1 MIKKMLINMKSL
13 KNFNFEKIQNV
24 GIRVDFNVPID
35 KNFKITDKTRLD
47 RAKDTINFI
56 KNKQCNILLLSHFGR
71 PKKNFDEKHSFTKLI
86 KQFEEILELKLNFIS
101 YENFLENGL
110 NQFNHNR
117 FTVTLLE
124 NIRFFEGE
132 IKNDLSF
139 SKSITDNLDLYV
151 NEAFSASHRL
161 HSSVNQMVK
170 NILSTPGFNFEK
182 EIKAINDI
190 KKSQKKKLAIIG
202 GSKISTKINTLLS
215 LTSSCSDI
223 FIGGAMANNFLKY
236 NKFNVS
242 SSLIEEGAENMIEMI
257 YSSSKQTGCKIHL
270 PVDVMLDSNQS
281 VLVNELDKNSEFKI
295 LDIADSSHIVLENLV
310 KKSDIILWNG
320 PMGMIEDYKFSKG
333 SINLSHLLA
342 KSQADVVIGGGDTI
356 LAINM
361 AKEKSEDFYF
371 VSTAGGAFLEALEDK
386 ELPGIEALKADL

>member
-1 MIKKMLINMKSL
+1 MKSL
-13 KNFNFEKIQNV
+13 KNLNFEKIQNV

-71 PKKNFDEKHSFTKLI
+71 PKENFDDKYSFSKLI
-86 KQFEEILELKLNFIS
+86 DQFQEILEIKLNFIS
-101 YENFLENGL
+101 YANFLENGL
-110 NQFNHNR
+110 DQFNYNR
-117 FTVTLLE
+117 PTATLLE
-124 NIRFFEGE
+124 NIRFFKGE

-161 HSSVNQMVK
+161 HSSVNQMAK

-182 EIKAINDI
+182 EINAINDI

-215 LTSSCSDI
+215 LTTSCSDI

-242 SSLIEEGAENMIEMI
+242 SSLIEEGAERMIEMI
-257 YSSSKQTGCKIHL
+257 YSSAKQTGCEIHL
-270 PVDVMLDSNQS
+270 PVDVMLDSDQS
-281 VLVNELDKNSEFKI
+281 VLVNELDKNTEFKI

-320 PMGMIEDYKFSKG
+320 PMGMIEDHKFSKG

-342 KSQADVVIGGGDTI
+342 KAQADVVIGGGDTI

-361 AKEKSEDFYF
+361 AKEKFEDFYF

-386 ELPGIEALKADL
+386 ELLGIEALKADL

>member
-1 MIKKMLINMKSL
+1 MKSL
-13 KNFNFEKIQNV
+13 KNLNFEKIQNV

-71 PKKNFDEKHSFTKLI
+71 PKENFDDKYSFSKLI
-86 KQFEEILELKLNFIS
+86 DQFQEILELKLNFIS

-110 NQFNHNR
+110 DQFNYNR
-117 FTVTLLE
+117 PTTTLLE

-161 HSSVNQMVK
+161 HSSVNQMAK

-182 EIKAINDI
+182 EINAINDI

-215 LTSSCSDI
+215 LTTSCSDI

-242 SSLIEEGAENMIEMI
+242 SSLIEEGAERMIEMI
-257 YSSSKQTGCKIHL
+257 YSSAKQTGCEIHL
-270 PVDVMLDSNQS
+270 PVDVMLDSDQS
-281 VLVNELDKNSEFKI
+281 VLVNELDKNTEFKI

-320 PMGMIEDYKFSKG
+320 PMGMIEDHKFSKG

-342 KSQADVVIGGGDTI
+342 KAQADVVIGGGDTI

-361 AKEKSEDFYF
+361 AKEKFEDFYF

-386 ELPGIEALKADL
+386 ELVGIEALKADL

>member
-1 MIKKMLINMKSL
+1 MKSL
-13 KNFNFEKIQNV
+13 KNLNFEKIQNV

-71 PKKNFDEKHSFTKLI
+71 PKEKFDDKYSFSKLI
-86 KQFEEILELKLNFIS
+86 DQFQEILELKLNFIS
-101 YENFLENGL
+101 YANFLENGL
-110 NQFNHNR
+110 DQFNFNR
-117 FTVTLLE
+117 PTTTLLE

-161 HSSVNQMVK
+161 HSSVNQMAK

-182 EIKAINDI
+182 EINAINDI

-215 LTSSCSDI
+215 LTTSCSDI

-242 SSLIEEGAENMIEMI
+242 SSLIEEGAERMIEMI
-257 YSSSKQTGCKIHL
+257 YSSAKQTGCEIHL
-270 PVDVMLDSNQS
+270 PVDVMLDSDQS
-281 VLVNELDKNSEFKI
+281 VLVNELDKNTEFKI

-320 PMGMIEDYKFSKG
+320 PMGMIEDHKFSKG

-361 AKEKSEDFYF
+361 AKEKFEDFYF

>member
-1 MIKKMLINMKSL
+1 MKSL
-13 KNFNFEKIQNV
+13 KNLNFEKIQNV

-71 PKKNFDEKHSFTKLI
+71 PKEKFDDKYSFSKLI
-86 KQFEEILELKLNFIS
+86 DQFQEILELKLNFIS
-101 YENFLENGL
+101 YANFLENGL
-110 NQFNHNR
+110 DQFNHNR
-117 FTVTLLE
+117 SNATLLE

-161 HSSVNQMVK
+161 HSSVNQMAK

-215 LTSSCSDI
+215 LTTSCSDI

-242 SSLIEEGAENMIEMI
+242 SSLIEEGAERMIEMI
-257 YSSSKQTGCKIHL
+257 YSSAKQTGCEIHL
-270 PVDVMLDSNQS
+270 PVDVMLDSDQS
-281 VLVNELDKNSEFKI
+281 VLVNELDKNTEFKI

-320 PMGMIEDYKFSKG
+320 PMGMIEDHKFSKG
-333 SINLSHLLA
+333 SVNLSHLLSKA
-342 KSQADVVIGGGDTI
+342 QADVVIGGGDTI

-361 AKEKSEDFYF
+361 AKEKFEDFYF

-386 ELPGIEALKADL
+386 ELVGIEALKADL

>member
-1 MIKKMLINMKSL
+1 MKSL
-13 KNFNFEKIQNV
+13 KNLNFEKIQNV

-35 KNFKITDKTRLD
+35 KNFKISDKTRLD

-71 PKKNFDEKHSFTKLI
+71 PKENFDDKYSFTKLI
-86 KQFEEILELKLNFIS
+86 DQFQEILKLKLNFIS

-110 NQFNHNR
+110 DQFNYNR
-117 FTVTLLE
+117 PTTTLLE

-161 HSSVNQMVK
+161 HSSVNQMAK

-215 LTSSCSDI
+215 LTTSCSDI

-242 SSLIEEGAENMIEMI
+242 SSLIEEGAERMIEMI
-257 YSSSKQTGCKIHL
+257 YSSAKQTGCEIHL
-270 PVDVMLDSNQS
+270 PVDVMLDSDQS
-281 VLVNELDKNSEFKI
+281 VLVNELDKNTEFKI

-320 PMGMIEDYKFSKG
+320 PMGMIEDHKFSKG

-342 KSQADVVIGGGDTI
+342 KAQADVVIGGGDTI

-361 AKEKSEDFYF
+361 AKEKFEDFYF

-386 ELPGIEALKADL
+386 ELLGIEALKADL

>member
-1 MIKKMLINMKSL
+1 MKSL
-13 KNFNFEKIQNV
+13 KNLNFEKIQNV

-71 PKKNFDEKHSFTKLI
+71 PKEKFDDKYSFSKLI
-86 KQFEEILELKLNFIS
+86 DQFQEILEIKLNFIS
-101 YENFLENGL
+101 YANFLENGL
-110 NQFNHNR
+110 DQFNYNR
-117 FTVTLLE
+117 PTATLLE
-124 NIRFFEGE
+124 NIRFFDGE

-151 NEAFSASHRL
+151 NEAFSVSHRL
-161 HSSVNQMVK
+161 HSSVNQMAK

-182 EIKAINDI
+182 EINAINDI

-215 LTSSCSDI
+215 LTTSCSDI

-242 SSLIEEGAENMIEMI
+242 SSLIEEGAERMIEMI
-257 YSSSKQTGCKIHL
+257 YSSAKQTGCEIHL
-270 PVDVMLDSNQS
+270 PVDVMLDSDQS
-281 VLVNELDKNSEFKI
+281 VLVNELDKNTEFKI

-320 PMGMIEDYKFSKG
+320 PMGMIEDHKFSKG

-342 KSQADVVIGGGDTI
+342 KAQADVVIGGGDTI

-361 AKEKSEDFYF
+361 AKEKFEDFYF

-386 ELPGIEALKADL
+386 ELLGIEALKADL

>member
-1 MIKKMLINMKSL
+1 MKSL
-13 KNFNFEKIQNV
+13 KNLNFEKIQNV

-71 PKKNFDEKHSFTKLI
+71 PKEKFDDKYSFSKLI
-86 KQFEEILELKLNFIS
+86 DQFQEILELKLNFIS

-110 NQFNHNR
+110 DQFNYNR
-117 FTVTLLE
+117 PTTTLLE

-161 HSSVNQMVK
+161 HSSVNQMAK

-182 EIKAINDI
+182 EINAINDI

-215 LTSSCSDI
+215 LTTSCSDI

-242 SSLIEEGAENMIEMI
+242 SSLIEEGAERMIEMI
-257 YSSSKQTGCKIHL
+257 YSSAKQTGCEIHL
-270 PVDVMLDSNQS
+270 PVDVMLDSDQS
-281 VLVNELDKNSEFKI
+281 VLVNELDKNTEFKI

-320 PMGMIEDYKFSKG
+320 PMGMIEDHKFSKG

-342 KSQADVVIGGGDTI
+342 KAQADVVIGGGDTI

-361 AKEKSEDFYF
+361 AKEKFEDFYF

-386 ELPGIEALKADL
+386 ELVGIEALKADL

>member
-1 MIKKMLINMKSL
+1 MKSL
-13 KNFNFEKIQNV
+13 KNLNFEKIQNV

-35 KNFKITDKTRLD
+35 KNFKITDITRLD

-71 PKKNFDEKHSFTKLI
+71 PKEKFDDKYSFSKLI
-86 KQFEEILELKLNFIS
+86 DQFQEILELKLNFIS
-101 YENFLENGL
+101 YANFLENGL
-110 NQFNHNR
+110 DQFNFNR
-117 FTVTLLE
+117 PTTTLLE
-124 NIRFFEGE
+124 NIRFFDGE

-161 HSSVNQMVK
+161 HSSVNQMAK

-182 EIKAINDI
+182 EINAINDI

-215 LTSSCSDI
+215 LTNSCSDI

-242 SSLIEEGAENMIEMI
+242 SSLIEEGTERMIEMI
-257 YSSSKQTGCKIHL
+257 YSSAKQTGCEIHL
-270 PVDVMLDSNQS
+270 PVDVMLDTDQS
-281 VLVNELDKNSEFKI
+281 VLVNELDKNTEFKI

-320 PMGMIEDYKFSKG
+320 PMGMIEDHKFSKG
-333 SINLSHLLA
+333 SVNLSHLLA
-342 KSQADVVIGGGDTI
+342 KAQADVIIGGGDTI

-361 AKEKSEDFYF
+361 AKEKFEDFYF

-386 ELPGIEALKADL
+386 ELLGIEALKADL

>member
-1 MIKKMLINMKSL
+1 MKSL
-13 KNFNFEKIQNV
+13 KNLNFEKIQNV

-71 PKKNFDEKHSFTKLI
+71 PKENFDDKYSFTKLI
-86 KQFEEILELKLNFIS
+86 DQFQEILKLKLNFIS

-110 NQFNHNR
+110 DQFNYNR
-117 FTVTLLE
+117 PTTTLLE

-161 HSSVNQMVK
+161 HSSVNQMAK

-182 EIKAINDI
+182 EINAINDI

-215 LTSSCSDI
+215 LTTSCSDI

-242 SSLIEEGAENMIEMI
+242 SSLIEEGAERMIEMI
-257 YSSSKQTGCKIHL
+257 YSSAKQTGCEIHL
-270 PVDVMLDSNQS
+270 PVDVMLDSDQS
-281 VLVNELDKNSEFKI
+281 VLVNELDKNTEFKI

-320 PMGMIEDYKFSKG
+320 PMGMIEDHKFSKG

-342 KSQADVVIGGGDTI
+342 KAQADVVIGGGDTI

-361 AKEKSEDFYF
+361 AKEKFEDFYF

-386 ELPGIEALKADL
+386 ELLGIEALKADL

>member
-1 MIKKMLINMKSL
+1 MKSL
-13 KNFNFEKIQNV
+13 KNLNFEKIQNV

-71 PKKNFDEKHSFTKLI
+71 PKEKFDDKYSFSKLI
-86 KQFEEILELKLNFIS
+86 DQFQEILELKLNFIS
-101 YENFLENGL
+101 YKNFLEKGL
-110 NQFNHNR
+110 DQFNHNR

-139 SKSITDNLDLYV
+139 SRSITDNLDLYV

-161 HSSVNQMVK
+161 HSSVNQMAK

-182 EIKAINDI
+182 EINAINDI

-215 LTSSCSDI
+215 LTTSCSDI

-242 SSLIEEGAENMIEMI
+242 SSLIEEGAERMIEMI
-257 YSSSKQTGCKIHL
+257 YSSAKQTGCEIHL
-270 PVDVMLDSNQS
+270 PVDVMLDSDQS
-281 VLVNELDKNSEFKI
+281 VLVNELDKNTEFKI

-320 PMGMIEDYKFSKG
+320 PMGMIEDHKFSKG

-342 KSQADVVIGGGDTI
+342 KAQADVVIGGGDTI

-361 AKEKSEDFYF
+361 AKEKFEDFYF

-386 ELPGIEALKADL
+386 ELVGIEALKADL

>member
-1 MIKKMLINMKSL
+1 MKSL
-13 KNFNFEKIQNV
+13 KNLNFEKIQNV

-71 PKKNFDEKHSFTKLI
+71 PKENFDDKYSFSKLI
-86 KQFEEILELKLNFIS
+86 DQFQEILKLKLNFIS

-110 NQFNHNR
+110 DQFNYDR
-117 FTVTLLE
+117 PTATLLE

-161 HSSVNQMVK
+161 HSSVNQMAK

-182 EIKAINDI
+182 EINAINDI

-215 LTSSCSDI
+215 LTTSCSDI

-236 NKFNVS
+236 HKVNVS
-242 SSLIEEGAENMIEMI
+242 SSLIEEGAERMIEMI
-257 YSSSKQTGCKIHL
+257 YSSAKQTGCEIHL
-270 PVDVMLDSNQS
+270 PVDVMLDSDQS
-281 VLVNELDKNSEFKI
+281 VLVNELDKNTEFKI

-320 PMGMIEDYKFSKG
+320 PMGMIEDHKFSKG

-342 KSQADVVIGGGDTI
+342 KAQADVVIGGGDTI

-361 AKEKSEDFYF
+361 AKEKFEDFYF

-386 ELPGIEALKADL
+386 ELVGIEALKADL

>member
-1 MIKKMLINMKSL
+1 MKSL
-13 KNFNFEKIQNV
+13 KNLNFEKIQNV

-35 KNFKITDKTRLD
+35 KHFKITDKTRLD

-71 PKKNFDEKHSFTKLI
+71 PKEKFDDKYSFTKLI
-86 KQFEEILELKLNFIS
+86 DQFQEILKLKLNFIS

-110 NQFNHNR
+110 DQFNYNR
-117 FTVTLLE
+117 PTTTLLE

-161 HSSVNQMVK
+161 HSSVNQMAK

-182 EIKAINDI
+182 EINAINDI

-215 LTSSCSDI
+215 LTTSCSDI

-236 NKFNVS
+236 NKINVS
-242 SSLIEEGAENMIEMI
+242 SSLIEEGAERMIEMI
-257 YSSSKQTGCKIHL
+257 YSSAKQTGCEIHL
-270 PVDVMLDSNQS
+270 PVDVMLDSDQS
-281 VLVNELDKNSEFKI
+281 VLVNELDKNTEFKI

-320 PMGMIEDYKFSKG
+320 PMGMIEDHKFSKG

-342 KSQADVVIGGGDTI
+342 KAQADVVIGGGDTI

-361 AKEKSEDFYF
+361 AKEKFEDFYF

>member
-1 MIKKMLINMKSL
+1 MKSL
-13 KNFNFEKIQNV
+13 KNLNFEKIQNV

-71 PKKNFDEKHSFTKLI
+71 PKEKFDDKYSFSKLI
-86 KQFEEILELKLNFIS
+86 DQFQEILELKLNFIS
-101 YENFLENGL
+101 YANFLENGL
-110 NQFNHNR
+110 DQFNYNR
-117 FTVTLLE
+117 PTATLLE

-161 HSSVNQMVK
+161 HSSVNQMAK

-215 LTSSCSDI
+215 LTTSCSDI

-242 SSLIEEGAENMIEMI
+242 SSLIEEGAESMIEMI
-257 YSSSKQTGCKIHL
+257 YSSTKQTGCEIHL
-270 PVDVMLDSNQS
+270 PVDVMLDSDQS

-320 PMGMIEDYKFSKG
+320 PMGMIEDHKFSKG

-342 KSQADVVIGGGDTI
+342 KAQADVVIGGGDTI

-361 AKEKSEDFYF
+361 AKEKFEDFYF

-386 ELPGIEALKADL
+386 ELVGIEALKADL

>member
-1 MIKKMLINMKSL
+1 MKSL
-13 KNFNFEKIQNV
+13 KNLNFEKIQNV

-35 KNFKITDKTRLD
+35 KHFKITDKTRLD

-71 PKKNFDEKHSFTKLI
+71 PKEKFDDKYSFSKLI
-86 KQFEEILELKLNFIS
+86 DQFQEILELKLNFIS
-101 YENFLENGL
+101 YANFLENGL
-110 NQFNHNR
+110 DQFNYNR
-117 FTVTLLE
+117 PTTTLLE

-161 HSSVNQMVK
+161 HSSVNQMAK

-182 EIKAINDI
+182 EINAINDI

-215 LTSSCSDI
+215 LTTSCSDI

-242 SSLIEEGAENMIEMI
+242 SSLIEEGAESMIEMI
-257 YSSSKQTGCKIHL
+257 YSSTKQTGCKIHL
-270 PVDVMLDSNQS
+270 PVDVMLDSNES
-281 VLVNELDKNSEFKI
+281 VLVNELDKDSEFKI

-320 PMGMIEDYKFSKG
+320 PMGMIEDHKFSKG

-342 KSQADVVIGGGDTI
+342 KAQADVVIGGGDTI

-361 AKEKSEDFYF
+361 AKEKFEDFYF

-386 ELPGIEALKADL
+386 ELVGIEALKADL

>member
-1 MIKKMLINMKSL
+1 MKSL
-13 KNFNFEKIQNV
+13 KNLNFEKIQNV

-71 PKKNFDEKHSFTKLI
+71 PKENFDDKYSFSKLI
-86 KQFEEILELKLNFIS
+86 DQFQEILELKLNFIS
-101 YENFLENGL
+101 YANFLENGL
-110 NQFNHNR
+110 DQFNFNR
-117 FTVTLLE
+117 PTTTLLE

-161 HSSVNQMVK
+161 HSSVNQMAK

-182 EIKAINDI
+182 EINAINDI

-215 LTSSCSDI
+215 LTTSCSDI

-242 SSLIEEGAENMIEMI
+242 SSLIEEGAERMIEMI
-257 YSSSKQTGCKIHL
+257 YSSAKQTGCEIHL
-270 PVDVMLDSNQS
+270 PVDVMLDSDQS
-281 VLVNELDKNSEFKI
+281 VLVNELDKNTEFKI

-320 PMGMIEDYKFSKG
+320 PMGMIEDHKFSKG

-342 KSQADVVIGGGDTI
+342 KAQADVVIGGGDTI

-361 AKEKSEDFYF
+361 AKEKFEDFYF

>member
-1 MIKKMLINMKSL
+1 MKSL
-13 KNFNFEKIQNV
+13 KNLNFEKIQNV

-71 PKKNFDEKHSFTKLI
+71 PKENFDDKYSFSKLI
-86 KQFEEILELKLNFIS
+86 DQFQEILELKLNFIS
-101 YENFLENGL
+101 YANFLENGL
-110 NQFNHNR
+110 DQFNFNR
-117 FTVTLLE
+117 PTTTLLE

-161 HSSVNQMVK
+161 HSSVNQMAK

-182 EIKAINDI
+182 EINAINDI

-215 LTSSCSDI
+215 LTTSCSDI

-242 SSLIEEGAENMIEMI
+242 SSLIEEGAERMIEMI
-257 YSSSKQTGCKIHL
+257 YSSAKQTGCEIHL
-270 PVDVMLDSNQS
+270 PVDVMLDSDQS
-281 VLVNELDKNSEFKI
+281 VLVNELDKNTEFKI

-320 PMGMIEDYKFSKG
+320 PMGMIEDHKFSKG

-361 AKEKSEDFYF
+361 AKEKFEDFYF

>member
-1 MIKKMLINMKSL
+1 MKSL
-13 KNFNFEKIQNV
+13 KNLNFEKIQNV

-71 PKKNFDEKHSFTKLI
+71 PKENFDDKYSFTKLI
-86 KQFEEILELKLNFIS
+86 DQFQEILELKLNFIS
-101 YENFLENGL
+101 YANFLENGL
-110 NQFNHNR
+110 DQFNYNR
-117 FTVTLLE
+117 PTATLLE

-161 HSSVNQMVK
+161 HSSVNQMAK

-242 SSLIEEGAENMIEMI
+242 SSLIEEGAESMIEMI
-257 YSSSKQTGCKIHL
+257 YSSTKQTGCKIHL

-320 PMGMIEDYKFSKG
+320 PMGMIEDHKFSKG

-342 KSQADVVIGGGDTI
+342 KAQADVVIGGGDTI

-361 AKEKSEDFYF
+361 AKEKFEDFYF

-386 ELPGIEALKADL
+386 ELLGIEALKADL

>member
-1 MIKKMLINMKSL
+1 MKSL
-13 KNFNFEKIQNV
+13 KNLNFEKIQNV

-71 PKKNFDEKHSFTKLI
+71 PKENFDDKYSFSKLI
-86 KQFEEILELKLNFIS
+86 DQFQEILELKLNFIS
-101 YENFLENGL
+101 YANFLENGL
-110 NQFNHNR
+110 DQFNYNR
-117 FTVTLLE
+117 PTTTLLE

-161 HSSVNQMVK
+161 HSSVNQMAK

-182 EIKAINDI
+182 EINAINDI

-215 LTSSCSDI
+215 LTTSCSDI

-242 SSLIEEGAENMIEMI
+242 SSLIEEGAERMIEMI
-257 YSSSKQTGCKIHL
+257 YSSAKQTGCEIHL
-270 PVDVMLDSNQS
+270 PVDVMLDSDQS
-281 VLVNELDKNSEFKI
+281 VLVNELDKNTEFKI

-320 PMGMIEDYKFSKG
+320 PMGMIEDHKFSKG

-361 AKEKSEDFYF
+361 AKEKFEDFYF

-386 ELPGIEALKADL
+386 ELVGIEALKADL

>member
-1 MIKKMLINMKSL
+1 MKSL
-13 KNFNFEKIQNV
+13 KNLNFEKIQNV

-71 PKKNFDEKHSFTKLI
+71 PKENFDDKYSFTKLI
-86 KQFEEILELKLNFIS
+86 DQFQEILKLKLNFIS

-110 NQFNHNR
+110 NQFNYNR
-117 FTVTLLE
+117 PTVTLLE

-161 HSSVNQMVK
+161 HSSVNQMAK

-182 EIKAINDI
+182 EINAINDI

-215 LTSSCSDI
+215 LTTSCSDI

-242 SSLIEEGAENMIEMI
+242 SSLIEEGAERMIEMI
-257 YSSSKQTGCKIHL
+257 YSSAKQTGCEIHL
-270 PVDVMLDSNQS
+270 PVDVMLDSDQS
-281 VLVNELDKNSEFKI
+281 VLVSELDKNTEFKI

-320 PMGMIEDYKFSKG
+320 PMGMIEDHKFSKG

-342 KSQADVVIGGGDTI
+342 KAQADVVIGGGDTI

-361 AKEKSEDFYF
+361 AKEKFEDFYF

>member
-1 MIKKMLINMKSL
+1 MKSL
-13 KNFNFEKIQNV
+13 KNLNFEKIQNV

-71 PKKNFDEKHSFTKLI
+71 PKEKFDDKYSFSKLI
-86 KQFEEILELKLNFIS
+86 DQFQEILELKLNFIS
-101 YENFLENGL
+101 YANFLENGL
-110 NQFNHNR
+110 DQFNFNR
-117 FTVTLLE
+117 PTTTLLE
-124 NIRFFEGE
+124 NIRFFDGE

-161 HSSVNQMVK
+161 HSSVNQMAK

-182 EIKAINDI
+182 EINAINDI

-215 LTSSCSDI
+215 LTTSCSDI

-242 SSLIEEGAENMIEMI
+242 SSLIEEGAERMIEMI
-257 YSSSKQTGCKIHL
+257 YSSAKQTGCEIHL
-270 PVDVMLDSNQS
+270 PVDVMLDSDQS
-281 VLVNELDKNSEFKI
+281 VLVNELDKNTEFKI

-320 PMGMIEDYKFSKG
+320 PMGMIEDHKFSKG

-361 AKEKSEDFYF
+361 AKEKFEDFYF

-386 ELPGIEALKADL
+386 ELLGIEALKADL

>member
-1 MIKKMLINMKSL
+1 MKSL
-13 KNFNFEKIQNV
+13 KNLNFEKIQNV

-56 KNKQCNILLLSHFGR
+56 KNKQCNIILLSHFGR
-71 PKKNFDEKHSFTKLI
+71 PKEKFDDKYSFSKLI
-86 KQFEEILELKLNFIS
+86 DQFQEILELKLNFIS
-101 YENFLENGL
+101 YANFLENGL
-110 NQFNHNR
+110 DQFNFNR
-117 FTVTLLE
+117 PTTTLLE

-161 HSSVNQMVK
+161 HSSVNQMAK

-215 LTSSCSDI
+215 LTTSCSDI

-242 SSLIEEGAENMIEMI
+242 SSLIEEGAERMIEMI
-257 YSSSKQTGCKIHL
+257 YSSAKQTGCEIHL
-270 PVDVMLDSNQS
+270 PVDVMLDSDQS
-281 VLVNELDKNSEFKI
+281 VLVNELDKNTEFKI

-320 PMGMIEDYKFSKG
+320 PMGMIEDHKFSKG

-342 KSQADVVIGGGDTI
+342 KAQADVVIGGGDTI

-361 AKEKSEDFYF
+361 AKEKFEDFYF

-386 ELPGIEALKADL
+386 ELVGIEALKADL

>member
-1 MIKKMLINMKSL
+1 MKSL
-13 KNFNFEKIQNV
+13 KNLNFEKIQNV

-71 PKKNFDEKHSFTKLI
+71 PKEKFDDKYSFSKLI
-86 KQFEEILELKLNFIS
+86 DQFQEILELKLNFIS
-101 YENFLENGL
+101 YANFLENGL
-110 NQFNHNR
+110 DQFNFNR
-117 FTVTLLE
+117 PTTTLLE
-124 NIRFFEGE
+124 NIRFFDGE

-161 HSSVNQMVK
+161 HSSVNQMAK

-182 EIKAINDI
+182 EINAINDI

-215 LTSSCSDI
+215 LTTSCSDI

-236 NKFNVS
+236 NKFNVG
-242 SSLIEEGAENMIEMI
+242 SSLIEEGAERMIEMI
-257 YSSSKQTGCKIHL
+257 YSSAKQTGCEIHL
-270 PVDVMLDSNQS
+270 PVDVMLDSDQS
-281 VLVNELDKNSEFKI
+281 VLVNELDKNTEFKI

-320 PMGMIEDYKFSKG
+320 PMGMIEDHKFSKG

-342 KSQADVVIGGGDTI
+342 KAQADVVIGGGDTI

-361 AKEKSEDFYF
+361 AKEKFEDFYF
-371 VSTAGGAFLEALEDK
+371 VSTAGGAFLDALEDK
-386 ELPGIEALKADL
+386 ELLGIEALKADL

>member
-1 MIKKMLINMKSL
+1 MKSL
-13 KNFNFEKIQNV
+13 KNLNFEKIQNV

-47 RAKDTINFI
+47 RAKYTINFI

-71 PKKNFDEKHSFTKLI
+71 PKEKFDDKYSFSKLI
-86 KQFEEILELKLNFIS
+86 DQFQEILELKLNFIS
-101 YENFLENGL
+101 YANFLENGL
-110 NQFNHNR
+110 DQFNFNR
-117 FTVTLLE
+117 PNTTLLE
-124 NIRFFEGE
+124 NIRFFDGE

-161 HSSVNQMVK
+161 HSSVNQMAK

-182 EIKAINDI
+182 EINAINDI

-215 LTSSCSDI
+215 LTTSCSDI

-242 SSLIEEGAENMIEMI
+242 SSLIEEGAERMIEMI
-257 YSSSKQTGCKIHL
+257 YSSAKQTGCEIHL
-270 PVDVMLDSNQS
+270 PVDVMLDSDQS
-281 VLVNELDKNSEFKI
+281 VLVNELDKNTEFKI

-320 PMGMIEDYKFSKG
+320 PMGMIEDRKFSKG

-361 AKEKSEDFYF
+361 AKEKFEDFYF

>member
-1 MIKKMLINMKSL
+1 MKSL
-13 KNFNFEKIQNV
+13 KNLNFEKIQNV
-24 GIRVDFNVPID
+24 GIRVDFNVPIG

-71 PKKNFDEKHSFTKLI
+71 PKEKFDDKYSFSKLI
-86 KQFEEILELKLNFIS
+86 DQFQEILELKLNFIS
-101 YENFLENGL
+101 YANFLENGL
-110 NQFNHNR
+110 DQFNYNR
-117 FTVTLLE
+117 PTATLLE

-161 HSSVNQMVK
+161 HSSVNQMAK

-182 EIKAINDI
+182 EINAINDI

-215 LTSSCSDI
+215 LTTSCSDI

-242 SSLIEEGAENMIEMI
+242 SSLIEEGAERMIEMI
-257 YSSSKQTGCKIHL
+257 YSSAKQTGCEIHL
-270 PVDVMLDSNQS
+270 PVDVMLDSDQS
-281 VLVNELDKNSEFKI
+281 VLVNELDKNTEFKI

-320 PMGMIEDYKFSKG
+320 PMGMIEDHKFSKG

-342 KSQADVVIGGGDTI
+342 KAQADVVIGGGDTI

-361 AKEKSEDFYF
+361 AKEKFEDFYF

-386 ELPGIEALKADL
+386 ELLGIEALKADL

>member
-1 MIKKMLINMKSL
+1 MKSL
-13 KNFNFEKIQNV
+13 KNLNFEKIQNV

-71 PKKNFDEKHSFTKLI
+71 PKENFDDKYSFTKLI
-86 KQFEEILELKLNFIS
+86 DQFQEILELKLNFIS
-101 YENFLENGL
+101 YKNFLENGL
-110 NQFNHNR
+110 DQFNYNR
-117 FTVTLLE
+117 PTTTLLE

-161 HSSVNQMVK
+161 HSSVNQMAK

-182 EIKAINDI
+182 EINAINDI

-215 LTSSCSDI
+215 LTTSCSDI

-242 SSLIEEGAENMIEMI
+242 SSLIEEGAERMIEMI
-257 YSSSKQTGCKIHL
+257 YSSAKQTGCEIHL
-270 PVDVMLDSNQS
+270 PVDVMLDSDQS
-281 VLVNELDKNSEFKI
+281 VLVNELDKNTEFKI

-320 PMGMIEDYKFSKG
+320 PMGMIEDHKFSKG

-342 KSQADVVIGGGDTI
+342 KAQADVVIGGGDTI

-361 AKEKSEDFYF
+361 AKEKFEDFYF

-386 ELPGIEALKADL
+386 ELLGIEALKADL

>member
-1 MIKKMLINMKSL
+1 MKSL
-13 KNFNFEKIQNV
+13 KNLNFEKIQNV

-71 PKKNFDEKHSFTKLI
+71 PKEKFDDKYSFSKLI
-86 KQFEEILELKLNFIS
+86 DQFQEILELKLNFIS
-101 YENFLENGL
+101 YANFLENGL
-110 NQFNHNR
+110 NQFNFNR
-117 FTVTLLE
+117 PNTTLLE

-161 HSSVNQMVK
+161 HSSVNQMAK

-190 KKSQKKKLAIIG
+190 KKSRKKKLAIIG

-215 LTSSCSDI
+215 LTTSCSDI

-242 SSLIEEGAENMIEMI
+242 SSLIEEGAERMIEMI
-257 YSSSKQTGCKIHL
+257 YSSAKQTGCEIHL
-270 PVDVMLDSNQS
+270 PVDVMLDSDQS
-281 VLVNELDKNSEFKI
+281 VLVNELDKNTEFKI

-320 PMGMIEDYKFSKG
+320 PMGMIEDHKFSKG

-361 AKEKSEDFYF
+361 AKEKFEDFYF

>member
-1 MIKKMLINMKSL
+1 MKSL
-13 KNFNFEKIQNV
+13 KNLNFEKIQNV

-71 PKKNFDEKHSFTKLI
+71 PKEKFDDKYSFSKLI
-86 KQFEEILELKLNFIS
+86 DQFQEILELKLNFIS
-101 YENFLENGL
+101 YTNFLENGL
-110 NQFNHNR
+110 NQFNYNR
-117 FTVTLLE
+117 PTTTLLE

-161 HSSVNQMVK
+161 HSSVNQMAK

-182 EIKAINDI
+182 EINAINDI

-215 LTSSCSDI
+215 LTTSCSDI

-242 SSLIEEGAENMIEMI
+242 SSLIEEGAERMIEMI
-257 YSSSKQTGCKIHL
+257 YSSAKQTGCEIHL
-270 PVDVMLDSNQS
+270 PVDVMLDSDQS
-281 VLVNELDKNSEFKI
+281 VLVNELDKNTEFKI

-320 PMGMIEDYKFSKG
+320 PMGMIEDHKFSKG

-361 AKEKSEDFYF
+361 AKEKFEDFYF

>member
-1 MIKKMLINMKSL
+1 MKSL
-13 KNFNFEKIQNV
+13 KNLNFEKIQNV

-71 PKKNFDEKHSFTKLI
+71 PKEKFDDKYSFSKLI
-86 KQFEEILELKLNFIS
+86 DQFQEILELKLNFIS
-101 YENFLENGL
+101 YANFLENGL
-110 NQFNHNR
+110 DQFNFNR
-117 FTVTLLE
+117 PTTTLLE

-161 HSSVNQMVK
+161 HSSVNQMAK

-182 EIKAINDI
+182 EINAINDI

-215 LTSSCSDI
+215 LTTSCSDI

-242 SSLIEEGAENMIEMI
+242 SSLIEEGAERMIEMI
-257 YSSSKQTGCKIHL
+257 YSSAKQTGCEIHL
-270 PVDVMLDSNQS
+270 PVDVMLDSDQS
-281 VLVNELDKNSEFKI
+281 VLVNELDKNTEFKI

-320 PMGMIEDYKFSKG
+320 PMGMIEDHKFSKG

-361 AKEKSEDFYF
+361 AKEKFEDFYF

-386 ELPGIEALKADL
+386 ELLGIEALKADL

>member
-1 MIKKMLINMKSL
+1 MKSL
-13 KNFNFEKIQNV
+13 KNLNFEKIQNV

-71 PKKNFDEKHSFTKLI
+71 PKENFDDKYSFSKLI
-86 KQFEEILELKLNFIS
+86 DQFQEILELKLNFIS
-101 YENFLENGL
+101 YANFLENGL
-110 NQFNHNR
+110 DQFNHNR
-117 FTVTLLE
+117 SNATLLE

-161 HSSVNQMVK
+161 HSSVNQMAK

-182 EIKAINDI
+182 EINAINDI

-215 LTSSCSDI
+215 LTTSCSDI

-242 SSLIEEGAENMIEMI
+242 SSLIEEGAERMIEMI
-257 YSSSKQTGCKIHL
+257 YSSAKQTGCEIHL
-270 PVDVMLDSNQS
+270 PVDVMLDSDQS
-281 VLVNELDKNSEFKI
+281 VLVNELDKNTEFKI

-320 PMGMIEDYKFSKG
+320 PMGMIEDHKFSKG

-342 KSQADVVIGGGDTI
+342 KAQADVVIGGGDTI

-361 AKEKSEDFYF
+361 AKEKFEDFYF

-386 ELPGIEALKADL
+386 ELAGIEALMADL

>member
-1 MIKKMLINMKSL
+1 MKSL
-13 KNFNFEKIQNV
+13 KNLNFEKIQNV

-71 PKKNFDEKHSFTKLI
+71 PKEKFDDKYSFSKLI
-86 KQFEEILELKLNFIS
+86 DQFQEILELKLNFIS
-101 YENFLENGL
+101 YANFLENGL
-110 NQFNHNR
+110 DQFNYNR
-117 FTVTLLE
+117 PTATLLE

-161 HSSVNQMVK
+161 HSSVNQMAK

-182 EIKAINDI
+182 EINAINDI

-215 LTSSCSDI
+215 LTTSCSDI

-242 SSLIEEGAENMIEMI
+242 SSLIEEGAERMIEMI
-257 YSSSKQTGCKIHL
+257 YSSAKQTGCEIHL
-270 PVDVMLDSNQS
+270 PVDVMLDSDQS
-281 VLVNELDKNSEFKI
+281 VLVNELDKNTEFKI

-320 PMGMIEDYKFSKG
+320 PMGMIEDHKFSKG

-342 KSQADVVIGGGDTI
+342 KAQADVVIGGGDTI

-361 AKEKSEDFYF
+361 AKEKFEDFYF

>member
-1 MIKKMLINMKSL
+1 MKSL
-13 KNFNFEKIQNV
+13 KNLNFEKIQNV

-71 PKKNFDEKHSFTKLI
+71 PKENFDDKYSFTKLI
-86 KQFEEILELKLNFIS
+86 DQFQEILKLKLNFIS

-110 NQFNHNR
+110 DQFNYNR
-117 FTVTLLE
+117 PTTTLLE

-161 HSSVNQMVK
+161 HSSVNQMAK

-182 EIKAINDI
+182 EINAINDI

-215 LTSSCSDI
+215 LTTSCSDI

-242 SSLIEEGAENMIEMI
+242 SSLIEEGAERMIEMI
-257 YSSSKQTGCKIHL
+257 YSSAKQTGCEIHL
-270 PVDVMLDSNQS
+270 PVDVMLDSDQS
-281 VLVNELDKNSEFKI
+281 VLVNELDKNTEFKI

-320 PMGMIEDYKFSKG
+320 PMGMIEDQKFSKG

-342 KSQADVVIGGGDTI
+342 KAQADVVIGGGDTI

-361 AKEKSEDFYF
+361 AKEKFEDFYF

-386 ELPGIEALKADL
+386 ELLGIEALKADL

>member
-1 MIKKMLINMKSL
+1 MKSL
-13 KNFNFEKIQNV
+13 KNLNFEKIQNV

-71 PKKNFDEKHSFTKLI
+71 PKEKFDDKYSFSKLI
-86 KQFEEILELKLNFIS
+86 DQFQEILELKLNFIS
-101 YENFLENGL
+101 YANFLENGL
-110 NQFNHNR
+110 NQFNFNR
-117 FTVTLLE
+117 PTTTLLE

-161 HSSVNQMVK
+161 HSSVNQMAK

-215 LTSSCSDI
+215 LTTSCSDI

-242 SSLIEEGAENMIEMI
+242 SSLIEEGAERMIEMI
-257 YSSSKQTGCKIHL
+257 YSSAKQTGCEIHL
-270 PVDVMLDSNQS
+270 PVDVMLDSDQS
-281 VLVNELDKNSEFKI
+281 VLVNELDKNTEFKI

-320 PMGMIEDYKFSKG
+320 PMGMIEDHKFSKG

-342 KSQADVVIGGGDTI
+342 KAQADVVIGGGDTI

-361 AKEKSEDFYF
+361 AKEKFEDFYF

-386 ELPGIEALKADL
+386 ELLGIEALKADL